1 VSPMIGKGDLE
12 MRYYKEPMQLP
23 PPPFAVTDVRASNP
37 QSDSGEI
44 FKPDDALSFE
54 VYFNTRGIYQFT
66 RANLGGNGLN
76 LLVLGQDYPAI
87 LSISSM
93 IRPLRYITTKQEYNS
108 INESADK
115 KKEVD
120 AFWYN
125 IAGNT
130 ERAGESIKTFYSRVD
145 LSNRFFTSDRE
156 GWRTDRGLVYVIYG
170 APNTVTK
177 NTRGEKWI
185 FNERVNMMSA
195 EFNFYKVENP
205 FSDNDF
211 ALTRTGGYKSSW
223 YRAIDNWRQG
233 RIF

>member
-1 VSPMIGKGDLE
+1 MIGKGDVE
-12 MRYYKEPMQLP
+12 MRHYAELLDLP
-23 PPPFAVTDVRASNP
+23 APPFAVTDVTAKNP
-37 QSDSGEI
+37 QSDSGKI
-44 FKPDDALSFE
+44 FKLDEQLSFE
-54 VYFNTRGIYQFT
+54 ITFNKRGIYQIN
-66 RANLGGNGLN
+66 RANMDGNGLN

-87 LSISSM
+87 LTVSSM
-93 IRPLRYITTKQEYNS
+93 VRPLRYITTKQEYTS
-108 INESADK
+108 IKESGDV
-115 KKEVD
+115 KKEID
-120 AFWYN
+120 AFWFN

-130 ERAGESIKTFYSRVD
+130 ERARETIKTYYSRVD

-170 APNTVTK
+170 APNTVSK
-177 NTRGEKWI
+177 NMRGEKWI
-185 FNERVNMMSA
+185 YNERVNMMSV

-211 ALTRTGGYKSSW
+211 ALIRTGGYKSSW